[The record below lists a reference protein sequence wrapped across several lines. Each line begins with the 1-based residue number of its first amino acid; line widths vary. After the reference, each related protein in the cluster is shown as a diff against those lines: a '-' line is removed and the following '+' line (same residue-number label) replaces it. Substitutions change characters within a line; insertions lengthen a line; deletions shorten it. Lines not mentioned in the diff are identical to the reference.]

1 MSEVKKNIVQST
13 LLIKNRQALE
23 QLTLSATMLG
33 RRELDVGKNFEFHSV
48 IIHIKICPIWT
59 N

>member
-13 LLIKNRQALE
+13 LLIKNRQALQ
-23 QLTLSATMLG
+23 QLTPSTTMLG
-33 RRELDVGKNFEFHSV
+33 RSDLDVGKNFKFHSV
-48 IIHIKICPIWT
+48 IIHIKICPTWT